1 MTHAE
6 IERGHVVERY
16 VLRRLSAREEAEFE
30 EHYLVCGECRER
42 VSQDQ
47 PLVGMLVSAC
57 ADWTY
62 APRRPRRWFLP
73 AQAWG
78 LAAAL
83 GAAAVFVIVALPPA
97 RVRTPAVQTAAQELP
112 VVELSAYRAGS
123 DPLERVKPGEPFGLR
138 LDTRGLAAGTDY
150 LVEIVGESGGQVWS
164 QPGVRWE
171 GVQAELRVTTGLASG
186 LYWVRLSRNGT
197 LAREYQLRAAAV
209 RERLVQP
216 TTPTTP

>member
-6 IERGHVVERY
+6 IEWGDVVERY
-16 VLRRLSAREEAEFE
+16 LLRRLSAREEAEFE

-42 VSQDQ
+42 VRQDRSQ
-47 PLVGMLVSAC
+47 VGMLVNAC

-73 AQAWG
+73 APAWG

-97 RVRTPAVQTAAQELP
+97 RVRTPAVQTAAPELL

-123 DPLERVKPGEPFGLR
+123 DPLERVKSGEPFILR
-138 LDTRGLAAGTDY
+138 LDTRGLPAGPGYAA
-150 LVEIVGESGGQVWS
+150 EIVGESGGQVWS
-164 QPGVRWE
+164 QPSVWWE
-171 GVQAELRVTTGLASG
+171 GVQAEVRVTTGLTAS
-186 LYWVRLSRNGT
+186 LYWVRLARDGR
-197 LAREYQLRAAAV
+197 LAREYHLRV
-209 RERLVQP
+209 GSTEPRP
-216 TTPTTP
+216 